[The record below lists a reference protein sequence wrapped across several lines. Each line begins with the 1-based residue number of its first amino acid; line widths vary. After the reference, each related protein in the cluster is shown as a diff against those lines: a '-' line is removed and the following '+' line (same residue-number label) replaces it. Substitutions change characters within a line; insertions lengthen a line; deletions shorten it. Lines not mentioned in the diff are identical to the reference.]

1 MSSLDNWFHA
11 TSISLYSTGIN
22 PSLMRGM
29 SYAGERLLAQ
39 EEDANVR
46 FFIAK
51 RLAELTDTK
60 DAYFTAFLSGGEVAL
75 RQFYNW

>member
-1 MSSLDNWFHA
+1 M
-11 TSISLYSTGIN
+11 I
-22 PSLMRGM
+22 
-29 SYAGERLLAQ
+29 YAGERLLAQ

-46 FFIAK
+46 FFIDK

-60 DAYFTAFLSGGEVAL
+60 DAYFPTFLCEGEVAL